1 MHRRHSGQRPS
12 RGALDARTR
21 LLFSVAS
28 GLAVA
33 HAYLAHPMLDL
44 MSADVGLPAS
54 RAGWI
59 VGATQLG
66 YGLGLLLLA
75 PLGDLIDRRRL
86 VVLQSA
92 ALGAAACAVGVS
104 QTTAT
109 LLASL
114 ALMGLLAVV
123 TQAFV
128 AFAAVLADE
137 QNRGRVVG
145 QVTSGVVIG
154 LLLARTAAG
163 GLADLVGW
171 RGVYLVGGA
180 SMLACAGVLS
190 ACLPRRDVPKSG
202 LSYGRL
208 IASMGELF
216 VSEPVLRVR
225 AILAA
230 FIFADVT
237 IVLTPLVLPLRAP
250 PYALSH
256 GAIGL
261 FGLVAAAGALGAA
274 AAGRWT
280 DAGHGQRATLV
291 ALLLML
297 AAWGPVALLPHSLA
311 LLGLGLLM
319 LDFGLQTV
327 HVANQGLI
335 YRVRPDAQSRLTSA
349 YMVFYSAGS
358 AAGSSASTWVYAAH
372 GWTGVCL
379 LGASVSAAALGF
391 WALTRPP
398 RRSESSC
405 AARPVG

>member
-1 MHRRHSGQRPS
+1 MLQRHAASQS
-12 RGALDARTR
+12 VARGVDGATS
-21 LLFSVAS
+21 LLFSIAS

-44 MSADVGLPAS
+44 VSADVGLPAS

-59 VGATQLG
+59 VGATQVG
-66 YGLGLLLLA
+66 YGLGLLMLA
-75 PLGDLIDRRRL
+75 PLGDLLDRRRL
-86 VVLQSA
+86 VVVQSA
-92 ALGAAACAVGVS
+92 ALGLAACAVALAR
-104 QTTAT
+104 TPAA
-109 LLASL
+109 LLA
-114 ALMGLLAVV
+114 AMTVMGLLAVV

-137 QNRGRVVG
+137 EHRGRVVG

-171 RGVYLVGGA
+171 RGVYLAAGGA
-180 SMLACAGVLS
+180 MLVCAGVL
-190 ACLPRRDVPKSG
+190 AARLPRRDLPKSG

-208 IASMGELF
+208 LASMGELLLR
-216 VSEPVLRVR
+216 EPTLRVR
-225 AILAA
+225 SILAA

-237 IVLTPLVLPLRAP
+237 IVLTPLVLPLRAA

-256 GAIGL
+256 AAIGL
-261 FGLVAAAGALGAA
+261 FGLVAAAGALGAS

-280 DAGHGQRATLV
+280 DAGHGQRATFA

-297 AAWGPVALLPHSLA
+297 AAWGPIALLPYALA
-311 LLGLGLLM
+311 PLALGLLM

-335 YRVRPDAQSRLTSA
+335 YRARPDAQSRLTAA
-349 YMVFYSAGS
+349 YMVFYSIGS

-372 GWTGVCL
+372 GWTGVSL
-379 LGASVSAAALGF
+379 LGASVSGAALMF
-391 WALTRPP
+391 WALTRPR
-398 RRSESSC
+398 RRSERSD
-405 AARPVG
+405 